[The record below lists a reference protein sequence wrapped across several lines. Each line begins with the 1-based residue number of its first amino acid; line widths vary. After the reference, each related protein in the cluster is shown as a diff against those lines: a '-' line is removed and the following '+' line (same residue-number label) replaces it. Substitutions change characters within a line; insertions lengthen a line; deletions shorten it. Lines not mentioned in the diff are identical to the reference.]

1 MRHTVHVKQ
10 CHAVLRESSY
20 QELAVKRDIYIG
32 KEVVDVTFSQEQ
44 QPFGSSYVLPA
55 RKLR

>member
-1 MRHTVHVKQ
+1 MRHTIHVKQ
-10 CHAVLRESSY
+10 CHAVLRESGY
-20 QELAVKRDIYIG
+20 QELAVKRNIYVG

-44 QPFGSSYVLPA
+44 QPLGSSYVLPA